1 MKKNNMIKSTKKK
14 ETMKKT
20 NVEMTKLTNQD
31 KVKFKPKFIMDLAST
46 QLTTVTDRLLKF
58 YNAPMMTV
66 MPKRRL
72 IELEDIIKSLV
83 MLEETLK
90 GNLVFPKDPLEDI
103 EIQDIK
109 SNN

>member
-1 MKKNNMIKSTKKK
+1 MIKLTKKK

-20 NVEMTKLTNQD
+20 NQD
-31 KVKFKPKFIMDLAST
+31 KIKFKPKFMMDLAST
-46 QLTTVTDRLLKF
+46 QLTNITDRLLVF
-58 YNAPMMTV
+58 YNTPMMTV
-66 MPKRRL
+66 MPKKRL